1 MNEVFPRGPSLL
13 TRFILIL
20 VFSIIAMIVDTK
32 VDSVKTLRTYL
43 TSFVSPLQYIAD
55 MPGEL
60 LNWSASRFTS
70 RQKMLDENELL
81 TAQITLLNGELQRL
95 AALQQENNK
104 LRNLLDA
111 PVRVNMHKMIAELMS
126 IDNNPYSHQIVI
138 NKGTLND
145 VYLGQAILDD
155 NGVVGQVVEVGTT
168 NSRVLLIS
176 DATHAI
182 PVRISRNNVRLVA
195 SGKGELNELKLQHV
209 PHSAEVQEGDLL
221 ISSGL
226 GNVFPE
232 GYPVGTIEKIVRD
245 ESQPFADVTIKP
257 AARLDRLKYLLL
269 LWPDEKAPEE
279 AVASS
284 ELYKQL
290 EANDARK

>member
-55 MPGEL
+55 MPGEV

-70 RQKMLDENELL
+70 RQNMLEENELL
-81 TAQITLLNGELQRL
+81 TSQITLLNGELQRL
-95 AALQQENNK
+95 AALQQENNN

-111 PVRVNMHKMIAELMS
+111 PVRVDMHKMIAELMS

-155 NGVVGQVVEVGTT
+155 NGIVGQVVEVGTT

-176 DATHAI
+176 DVTHAI
-182 PVRISRNNVRLVA
+182 PIRISRNNVRLVA
-195 SGKGELNELKLQHV
+195 SGTGTLNELKLQHV
-209 PHSAEVQEGDLL
+209 PHSAEIREGDLL

-232 GYPVGTIEKIVRD
+232 GYPVGIIDKIVSD
-245 ESQPFADVTIKP
+245 ESQPFAEVSIKP

-269 LWPDEKAPEE
+269 LWPEDIAPEE

-284 ELYKQL
+284 DLYQQL
-290 EANDARK
+290 ESQDAR

>member
-55 MPGEL
+55 MPGEV

-70 RQKMLDENELL
+70 RQNMLEENELL
-81 TAQITLLNGELQRL
+81 TSQITLLNGELQRL
-95 AALQQENNK
+95 AALQQENNN

-111 PVRVNMHKMIAELMS
+111 PVRVDMHKMIAELMS

-155 NGVVGQVVEVGTT
+155 NGIVGQVVEVGTT

-176 DATHAI
+176 DVTHAI
-182 PVRISRNNVRLVA
+182 PIRISRNNVRLVA
-195 SGKGELNELKLQHV
+195 SGTGTLNELKLQHV
-209 PHSAEVQEGDLL
+209 PHSAEIREGDLL

-232 GYPVGTIEKIVRD
+232 GYPVGIIDKIVSD
-245 ESQPFADVTIKP
+245 ESQPFAEVSVKP

-269 LWPDEKAPEE
+269 LWPEDIAPEE

-284 ELYKQL
+284 DLYQQL
-290 EANDARK
+290 ESQDAR